1 VTNHEKTTFLVRWLA
16 EKHNMRRPKKQ
27 KRRLPA
33 EQTQAQK
40 IGWKAN
46 PEILRILAKKE
57 KK

>member
-16 EKHNMRRPKKQ
+16 EKHNSRRRKS